1 MKILVVAR
9 IKNGRYA
16 PFITEQVS
24 ALESLGVECRYFGVS
39 GRGVRGYLKQLP
51 ELRRMIRDYR
61 PDIVHAHYGLC
72 GVLAN
77 LQRRVPV
84 VTTYHGSDIN
94 DARVFRFSRWA
105 IRKSRFNIF
114 VSQQNVNIA
123 RPEKDYALI
132 PCGINLADYPLV
144 DQAEARKVM
153 KMDPAKKYVLFSGAF
168 DNSVKNAPLAKAAMT
183 LVPKAELMELRG
195 YSRPQVALLM
205 QAADALLLTSFM
217 EGSPQVIKEAMACGC
232 PVVSVD
238 VGDVRDRV
246 HGLAGCFVMDRT
258 AESLAKGLQEALAF
272 GRRTEGRQR
281 IISDGLTNDAVAV
294 RIREV
299 YHRMTDIK

>member
-1 MKILVVAR
+1 MMNLVVSGKSSR
-9 IKNGRYA
+9 K
-16 PFITEQVS
+16 
-24 ALESLGVECRYFGVS
+24 ALR
-39 GRGVRGYLKQLP
+39 
-51 ELRRMIRDYR
+51 
-61 PDIVHAHYGLC
+61 
-72 GVLAN
+72 
-77 LQRRVPV
+77 
-84 VTTYHGSDIN
+84 
-94 DARVFRFSRWA
+94 
-105 IRKSRFNIF
+105 
-114 VSQQNVNIA
+114 
-123 RPEKDYALI
+123 
-132 PCGINLADYPLV
+132 
-144 DQAEARKVM
+144 
-153 KMDPAKKYVLFSGAF
+153 MDPAKKYVLFSGAF

-183 LVPKAELMELRG
+183 LVPEAELMELKG

-217 EGSPQVIKEAMACGC
+217 EGSPQVVKEAMACGC

>member
-1 MKILVVAR
+1 MKVLIVAR

-51 ELRRMIRDYR
+51 ELRKLIRDYR

-144 DQAEARKVM
+144 DRPEARKTLR
-153 KMDPAKKYVLFSGAF
+153 MDPAKKYVLFSGAF

-183 LVPKAELMELRG
+183 LVPGAELMELRG
-195 YSRPQVALLM
+195 YSRPQVAMLM

>member
-183 LVPKAELMELRG
+183 LVPEAELMELRG

>member
-94 DARVFRFSRWA
+94 DERVFRFSRWA

-183 LVPKAELMELRG
+183 LAPEAELMELRG

>member
-1 MKILVVAR
+1 MKVLVVSR

-24 ALESLGVECRYFGVS
+24 ALECLGVECRYFGVS
-39 GRGVRGYLKQLP
+39 GRGALGYLKQLP
-51 ELRRMIRDYR
+51 ELRQMIRDYR

-77 LQRRVPV
+77 LQWRVPV

-105 IRKSRFNIF
+105 IRMSRFNIF

-144 DQAEARKVM
+144 DRSEARKAM
-153 KMDPAKKYVLFSGAF
+153 RMDPAKKYVLFSGAF
-168 DNSVKNAPLAKAAMT
+168 DNQVKNAPLAKAAMA
-183 LVPKAELMELRG
+183 LVPEAELMELRG

-217 EGSPQVIKEAMACGC
+217 EGSPQVVKEAMACGC
-232 PVVSVD
+232 PVVSVG

-246 HGLAGCFVMDRT
+246 QGLAGCFVMDRT
-258 AESLAKGLQEALAF
+258 AESLAKGLREALAF

-299 YHRMTDIK
+299 YHLMTDIK

>member
-51 ELRRMIRDYR
+51 ELRRMIRYYR

-183 LVPKAELMELRG
+183 LVPEAELMELRG

>member
-1 MKILVVAR
+1 MKVLVVAR

-183 LVPKAELMELRG
+183 LVPEAELMELSG

-205 QAADALLLTSFM
+205 QAADALLLSSFM

>member
-183 LVPKAELMELRG
+183 LAPEAELMELRG